1 LICGVPIALITL
13 VDKKREWYKAKTGIT
28 LKENPTN
35 AGFGVQTILHHDLM
49 VVSDTHKDDRF
60 SLISLVTS
68 EPYIRFYAGVP
79 VRAPSG
85 EALGTLCVL
94 DRETRQLNPL
104 QLESLRMLAR
114 QLTTILEFRRKTI
127 MWDCIRAEA
136 NKMEQCPR
144 LSLDRQTAFLSSADV
159 SIIATDEQG
168 IIIFFNRAA
177 QRMLGYSADEVVGK
191 HTPTP
196 FHDKNEI
203 SARAAALST
212 ELNKTIAPGF
222 EAFIAKA
229 RTGHADE
236 REWTYVRKNGSRLP
250 VELSVTSIFGA
261 EGGIIS
267 YLGIAHNITRR
278 KEAEAR
284 LHHSVRFTRSILDAL
299 SKQFCVLDENGNI
312 LEVNKPWLDY
322 EHEHEGSQERLDIA
336 AIEDVARIAQKTIN
350 MLAQPFSIEDNDIV
364 VTASVGISVFPGDGE
379 KQSDAADERRYGD
392 VSGQG
397 TRQESLSV
405 LYNGNNDT
413 VHRTNDG

>member
-1 LICGVPIALITL
+1 MRCSYGPDYS
-13 VDKKREWYKAKTGIT
+13 VDKKREWYKVKTGTT

-35 AGFGVQTILHHDLM
+35 AGFGAQTILHHDLM
-49 VVSDTHKDDRF
+49 IVSDTHKDDRF

-94 DRETRQLNPL
+94 DTETRQLSPQ

-136 NKMEQCPR
+136 SKKEQSLR
-144 LSLDRQTAFLSSADV
+144 LSLDRQTAFLSSANV

-168 IIIFFNRAA
+168 TIIFFNRAA
-177 QRMLGYSADEVVGK
+177 QHMLGYSADEMVGK
-191 HTPTP
+191 HIPTL

-229 RTGHADE
+229 RIGHADE
-236 REWTYVRKNGSRLP
+236 REWTYIRKDGSRLP

-261 EGGIIS
+261 EGGIIG
-267 YLGIAHNITRR
+267 YLGIAHNITRQR
-278 KEAEAR
+278 GGGPFALFGAVYPVRTRR
-284 LHHSVRFTRSILDAL
+284 LVET
-299 SKQFCVLDENGNI
+299 VL
-312 LEVNKPWLDY
+312 
-322 EHEHEGSQERLDIA
+322 R
-336 AIEDVARIAQKTIN
+336 
-350 MLAQPFSIEDNDIV
+350 
-364 VTASVGISVFPGDGE
+364 PG
-379 KQSDAADERRYGD
+379 
-392 VSGQG
+392 
-397 TRQESLSV
+397 
-405 LYNGNNDT
+405 
-413 VHRTNDG
+413 